1 MTDVFVSTVPFA
13 TYDSSP
19 LVRLQEQGIKVLI
32 NPLER
37 RLQPDE
43 LIRFIGDSEVL
54 IAGTEPITAEVMAAT
69 RNLRVIARVGVGLDN
84 VDLLAAQQKGIQVTY
99 TPDAPAPAVAELA
112 IANMMALLRGV
123 HEANLGLHSEQWHR
137 YMGRRLA
144 SVTVGIIGV
153 GRIGERVVQHLANF
167 ETSRILANDVDSP
180 RGAAQLPNVEWVDKE
195 FLFMNSDIVSV
206 HVPLTS
212 ETRNLITK
220 ETLLCMQPDALL
232 INTSRGG
239 IVNERDLFDVLES
252 GHLGGAAIDVFED
265 EPYQGCLTATDRV
278 ILTCHMGSMTRDCR
292 ARMESEATSDAL
304 RHFDGQPLQGL
315 VPESEYEA
323 RATH

>member
-19 LVRLQEQGIKVLI
+19 LVQLEQRGIKVLI

-54 IAGTEPITAEVMAAT
+54 IAGTEPITADVMTAA
-69 RNLRVIARVGVGLDN
+69 RKLKLIARVGVGLDN
-84 VDLLAAQQKGIQVTY
+84 VDLLAARQNGIQVTY

-123 HEANLGLHSEQWHR
+123 HEANLGLHSGQWHR

-144 SVTVGIIGV
+144 TVTVGIIGV
-153 GRIGERVVQHLANF
+153 GRIGKRVVQHLANF
-167 ETSRILANDVDSP
+167 ETSRILANDVNMP
-180 RGAAQLPNVEWVDKE
+180 KREARLPNVEWVDKE
-195 FLFMNSDIVSV
+195 FLFRNSDIVSI
-206 HVPLTS
+206 HVPLAS
-212 ETRNLITK
+212 DTRNLITK
-220 ETLLCMQPDALL
+220 RKLLCMQPDAFL

-252 GHLGGAAIDVFED
+252 GHLGGAAVDVFEE
-265 EPYQGCLTATDRV
+265 EPYRGCLTSTDRV

-292 ARMESEATSDAL
+292 ARMESEATNDAI
-304 RHFDGQPLQGL
+304 RHFDGQLLQGL
-315 VPESEYEA
+315 VPEFEYEA
-323 RATH
+323 RARR